1 MNNKILTILL
11 LATIFVTM
19 IHTYCIANLLCY
31 CESQNRIEVK
41 EVAIIESLAKSVWGE
56 VTK

>member
-19 IHTYCIANLLCY
+19 IHTYCIANLLRY
-31 CESQNRIEVK
+31 CESQNRIEAK